1 VPRVS
6 VIIPS
11 FNCARYVGTA
21 IESVLNQTY
30 RDYEIIVVDDGS
42 TDGTA
47 ETVNRYRDKVR
58 YFYQA
63 NSGVSSARNLALKVS
78 SGAFVA
84 YLDAD
89 DLWYPQKLDR
99 QMQFFD
105 AHSDCGFLHSDVTV
119 IDEEDRIVHARF
131 NAGTAR
137 SIPQGYCTPDLLQRC
152 HIQTPTVVERRE
164 CVEKIGGFDEQL
176 PIAQDYMHWIRISLN
191 GWAFGYI
198 DEPLAKYRWRTG
210 SLMGS
215 RKRLLEDYETI
226 YSTLLK
232 EQAVL
237 DRGDCD
243 AGSIV
248 MGRLCDTRRELAY
261 IDRIEGNNVSARGRI
276 AWLIQQSPL
285 RIDLYFDLIKSCI
298 HPILWR
304 KLLTIRG
311 YRCFMGVSALLPH
324 LTA

>member
-1 VPRVS
+1 
-6 VIIPS
+6 
-11 FNCARYVGTA
+11 
-21 IESVLNQTY
+21 
-30 RDYEIIVVDDGS
+30 
-42 TDGTA
+42 
-47 ETVNRYRDKVR
+47 
-58 YFYQA
+58 
-63 NSGVSSARNLALKVS
+63 
-78 SGAFVA
+78 
-84 YLDAD
+84 
-89 DLWYPQKLDR
+89 
-99 QMQFFD
+99 
-105 AHSDCGFLHSDVTV
+105 
-119 IDEEDRIVHARF
+119 
-131 NAGTAR
+131 
-137 SIPQGYCTPDLLQRC
+137 
-152 HIQTPTVVERRE
+152 
-164 CVEKIGGFDEQL
+164 VEKIGGFDEQL

-298 HPILWR
+298 HPILRR

>member
-1 VPRVS
+1 VLRVS

-11 FNCARYVGTA
+11 FNCARYVGRA
-21 IESVLNQTY
+21 IESVLTQTY

-47 ETVNRYRDKVR
+47 ETVSRYRDKVR

-89 DLWYPQKLDR
+89 DLWNPEKLDR

-105 AHSDCGFLHSDVTV
+105 AHPECGLLHSDVSV

-131 NAGTAR
+131 NAETAR
-137 SIPQGYCTPDLLQRC
+137 RVPQGHCTHDLLQRC
-152 HIQTPTVVERRE
+152 HIQTLTVVERRE

-176 PIAQDYMHWIRISLN
+176 PVAQDYMHWIMIALS

-198 DEPLAKYRWRTG
+198 DEPLAKYRWRAG

-232 EQAVL
+232 DQAVVGS
-237 DRGDCD
+237 GDCD
-243 AGSIV
+243 AGDIV
-248 MGRLCDTRRELAY
+248 TARLRDTRKELAY
-261 IDRIEGNNVSARGRI
+261 IDRMEGNNVSARRRI
-276 AWLIQQSPL
+276 GWLIQQSPL
-285 RIDLYFDLIKSCI
+285 RIGLYLDLIKACL
-298 HPILWR
+298 HPNLWK

-311 YRCFMGVSALLPH
+311 Y
-324 LTA
+324 